1 MQGFQCLPTAA
12 ALIFD
17 VVVDLFV
24 SDASP
29 SYPSAVPKAVKVEP
43 AKSEPQ
49 EEAQVGAEQLGGDD
63 DDDADIK
70 GAVLKCIAAKAG
82 YLKPAEVGEG
92 KGHLFGGYCALLRL

>member
-1 MQGFQCLPTAA
+1 M
-12 ALIFD
+12 
-17 VVVDLFV
+17 
-24 SDASP
+24 
-29 SYPSAVPKAVKVEP
+29 PKAVKVEP